1 MRTAA
6 ELKVS
11 TARIRKAFGFMR
23 NRVVSMVFNSWTG
36 LVTER
41 KTLRQQL
48 LPIANRI
55 AMRLA
60 TLTFGA
66 WCEFLGQVKE
76 NRQKVARAAAMW
88 TGGLLLRCFLGFDRY
103 RKQRILH
110 RERNELA
117 AYTAAV
123 GCARAHLGAW
133 RGAYAA
139 KTQDEARMRKA
150 VGYMVNGATAR
161 ALSTWAEITRD
172 EKARV
177 AAIGNVVARWRLGA
191 LGAGWNTWAEG
202 AAAKK
207 RAQESGTRAL
217 LRLRQ
222 REKFSGFAAL
232 RDHAEETRAAL
243 ARLGA
248 AALALRNRHLKACW
262 NSWSEEVELGRRK
275 LFIAGLVRL
284 REARGA
290 IAKWAE
296 GGRQWRLMQRV
307 AGRVANR
314 AVGASWAG
322 WHAYWRECV
331 GVVESAQARALECA
345 GKMLHHAVNRGF
357 RALQENVQAKA
368 ELRAVLRRIAYPK
381 LGAMWNSWAEFAYE
395 GVERERKLRR
405 SLMAIT
411 HGTSLRCF
419 GAWWRLVE
427 LRRAVKAKVAKLLGG
442 MLNATFGGWARWAAE
457 EGKDRRA
464 YEAQQAVISELD
476 EAAEERFAAS
486 VVRWQHSYEARGFDG
501 WADAFKTKLRKQ
513 ICNDLAM
520 RFCTG
525 AILQWAFGVYAYAVR
540 LQLMERA
547 AAGYWGMGGLRKA
560 WNSWREKCN
569 DGAALRSKAA
579 LAIAHACMR
588 LESLVIQGWRGVA
601 LYWRN
606 KRLGTLAAGLHYEG
620 ALVLTHFR
628 GWLSL
633 VHRRRYLEERVA
645 TGLGLT
651 TSAFLSRNL
660 REWHKAARTL
670 ALQRLAV
677 GAKFDRSVAA
687 RIAGAWTSWL
697 SFSAKFGWM
706 RRATGGFSRAS
717 QLRRGWRLVG
727 GYARSREERMAKMGM
742 VLGKTEGGLKL
753 VGLRTW
759 ASNVAE
765 ANAAWAKLQAAGGA
779 FVNKACRAAWNTVRR
794 PRIRTH
800 PPLLCRLLRACP
812 PRRPPTARL
821 LSPFSRYPS
830 S

>member
-1 MRTAA
+1 MRRRASPRSATSSRAGPRR
-6 ELKVS
+6 
-11 TARIRKAFGFMR
+11 ARRWLEHVGRGGGGEEA
-23 NRVVSMVFNSWTG
+23 
-36 LVTER
+36 
-41 KTLRQQL
+41 
-48 LPIANRI
+48 
-55 AMRLA
+55 
-60 TLTFGA
+60 GA
-66 WCEFLGQVKE
+66 GVGD
-76 NRQKVARAAAMW
+76 AHAAAAAAA
-88 TGGLLLRCFLGFDRY
+88 GEV
-103 RKQRILH
+103 QR
-110 RERNELA
+110 
-117 AYTAAV
+117 V
-123 GCARAHLGAW
+123 
-133 RGAYAA
+133 RGAA
-139 KTQDEARMRKA
+139 
-150 VGYMVNGATAR
+150 
-161 ALSTWAEITRD
+161 
-172 EKARV
+172 
-177 AAIGNVVARWRLGA
+177 
-191 LGAGWNTWAEG
+191 
-202 AAAKK
+202 
-207 RAQESGTRAL
+207 
-217 LRLRQ
+217 RLR
-222 REKFSGFAAL
+222 R
-232 RDHAEETRAAL
+232 RDARRAR
-243 ARLGA
+243 RLGA

-275 LFIAGLVRL
+275 AFIAGLVRL

-381 LGAMWNSWAEFAYE
+381 LRAMWNSWAEFAYE

-464 YEAQQAVISELD
+464 YEAQQAVIAELD

-588 LESLVIQGWRGVA
+588 LQSLVIQGRGVA

-651 TSAFLSRNL
+651 TSAFLAQPARVAQGGAHPRATTPRRRRQVRPL
-660 REWHKAARTL
+660 RRRAHRRRVDEL
-670 ALQRLAV
+670 ALLLGQV
-677 GAKFDRSVAA
+677 
-687 RIAGAWTSWL
+687 
-697 SFSAKFGWM
+697 GWM

-717 QLRRGWRLVG
+717 QLRRGWRLMG

-794 PRIRTH
+794 PRISALL
-800 PPLLCRLLRACP
+800 PLLLPSAAASSARAP
-812 PRRPPTARL
+812 APPTARARSPPSLVTPAHEL
-821 LSPFSRYPS
+821 LLRAARDASARARRAPPAHQPRDRAWVVAVDGMRRRSLRALRKVRMAVGRARNRWSRRPS
-830 S
+830 AFALLQDVLAKKAKARADADQMLLRIRTRGVARCCFDQVWQAAKVERKMGQSAGCATATSRAR

>member
-1 MRTAA
+1 
-6 ELKVS
+6 
-11 TARIRKAFGFMR
+11 
-23 NRVVSMVFNSWTG
+23 
-36 LVTER
+36 
-41 KTLRQQL
+41 
-48 LPIANRI
+48 
-55 AMRLA
+55 
-60 TLTFGA
+60 
-66 WCEFLGQVKE
+66 
-76 NRQKVARAAAMW
+76 
-88 TGGLLLRCFLGFDRY
+88 
-103 RKQRILH
+103 
-110 RERNELA
+110 
-117 AYTAAV
+117 
-123 GCARAHLGAW
+123 
-133 RGAYAA
+133 
-139 KTQDEARMRKA
+139 
-150 VGYMVNGATAR
+150 
-161 ALSTWAEITRD
+161 
-172 EKARV
+172 
-177 AAIGNVVARWRLGA
+177 
-191 LGAGWNTWAEG
+191 
-202 AAAKK
+202 
-207 RAQESGTRAL
+207 
-217 LRLRQ
+217 
-222 REKFSGFAAL
+222 
-232 RDHAEETRAAL
+232 
-243 ARLGA
+243 
-248 AALALRNRHLKACW
+248 
-262 NSWSEEVELGRRK
+262 
-275 LFIAGLVRL
+275 
-284 REARGA
+284 
-290 IAKWAE
+290 
-296 GGRQWRLMQRV
+296 MQRV

-717 QLRRGWRLVG
+717 QLRRGWRLMG

-794 PRIRTH
+794 PRISAPIPTP
-800 PPLLCRLLRACP
+800 PPLRAASSARAP
-812 PRRPPTARL
+812 APPTARAR
-821 LSPFSRYPS
+821 SPFSRYPS

>member
-1 MRTAA
+1 M
-6 ELKVS
+6 
-11 TARIRKAFGFMR
+11 
-23 NRVVSMVFNSWTG
+23 
-36 LVTER
+36 
-41 KTLRQQL
+41 
-48 LPIANRI
+48 IA
-55 AMRLA
+55 
-60 TLTFGA
+60 
-66 WCEFLGQVKE
+66 
-76 NRQKVARAAAMW
+76 
-88 TGGLLLRCFLGFDRY
+88 
-103 RKQRILH
+103 
-110 RERNELA
+110 
-117 AYTAAV
+117 
-123 GCARAHLGAW
+123 
-133 RGAYAA
+133 
-139 KTQDEARMRKA
+139 
-150 VGYMVNGATAR
+150 
-161 ALSTWAEITRD
+161 
-172 EKARV
+172 
-177 AAIGNVVARWRLGA
+177 
-191 LGAGWNTWAEG
+191 
-202 AAAKK
+202 
-207 RAQESGTRAL
+207 
-217 LRLRQ
+217 
-222 REKFSGFAAL
+222 
-232 RDHAEETRAAL
+232 
-243 ARLGA
+243 
-248 AALALRNRHLKACW
+248 
-262 NSWSEEVELGRRK
+262 
-275 LFIAGLVRL
+275 
-284 REARGA
+284 
-290 IAKWAE
+290 
-296 GGRQWRLMQRV
+296 
-307 AGRVANR
+307 
-314 AVGASWAG
+314 
-322 WHAYWRECV
+322 
-331 GVVESAQARALECA
+331 
-345 GKMLHHAVNRGF
+345 
-357 RALQENVQAKA
+357 
-368 ELRAVLRRIAYPK
+368 
-381 LGAMWNSWAEFAYE
+381 
-395 GVERERKLRR
+395 
-405 SLMAIT
+405 
-411 HGTSLRCF
+411 
-419 GAWWRLVE
+419 
-427 LRRAVKAKVAKLLGG
+427 
-442 MLNATFGGWARWAAE
+442 
-457 EGKDRRA
+457 
-464 YEAQQAVISELD
+464 ELD

-606 KRLGTLAAGLHYEG
+606 KRLGIAAGLHYEG

-717 QLRRGWRLVG
+717 QLLRGWRLMG

-794 PRIRTH
+794 PRTRTH
-800 PPLLCRLLRACP
+800 PHFRLLPACP
-812 PRRPPTARL
+812 PRRPPTARALSL
-821 LSPFSRYPS
+821 LSLPQLMSYCSSSSRCERARAPRSTGSPTSRPRGWSQWTAYADARSEALRKVRMAVGRARNALVAAAFGAFALFLQDVLAKKAKARADADQMLLRIMNREVWLGFRCFDQVWQAAKVERKMRKAVGRMRHRHQSRALMCWRHEYYAYKVGLGIINREMTALGTGEDASRTQRPGGFTTHAFTSLTPPRSRYS
-830 S
+830 SAQVARDLRAVVARHALLRHVDAPRHAVPAVRLARPVAPPRAARPPPAVTSRAAATFYARRLYLHEWSMVAAGERFAKRGAHRRGFEKMAAPPATARRVNTRGCAPCPIRLLDLLPLLRRVAGARARRRRRPPRARAPASEPTRARAPPLARARTAALRDLHRLAPAGGANGRAQTAVGVGAPDAEQKSRLRELEAPLRLGSAHRAPRRLRLRLRTRPRFGRRDVRLAVQGGGGREAQGDRVGALRPP